1 MEKRS
6 QMPAGFARDGLPNG
20 DRPASSAV
28 GVRTAAGGRRC
39 DCQRDHWAPGGR
51 CVSTTCR
58 EGEREVQET
67 PQVYGL
73 LYSQPLPD
81 PCQSYQALLA
91 SPPAASGSD
100 EAWLALEID
109 ADACTAAP
117 GGAGPGEI
125 RAVTARGA
133 LGL

>member
-1 MEKRS
+1 MNLTLD
-6 QMPAGFARDGLPNG
+6 A
-20 DRPASSAV
+20 
-28 GVRTAAGGRRC
+28 
-39 DCQRDHWAPGGR
+39 
-51 CVSTTCR
+51 
-58 EGEREVQET
+58 T
-67 PQVYGL
+67 PQVNGL
-73 LYSQPLPD
+73 VYSQPPHI
-81 PCQSYQALLA
+81 PGKTFEGLLA